1 MCCGNSILQ
10 KGLPFSITQNILH
23 SQQKYLRLIL
33 AQVMCSYEKVGTEVL
48 SFSQLLDLL
57 EVHSLEEYDIKRA
70 FSLKILIE

>member
-1 MCCGNSILQ
+1 FFL
-10 KGLPFSITQNILH
+10 FTQNILH

-48 SFSQLLDLL
+48 SFSQLFLDLG